1 MIQQQNFVLNHLRR
15 LGNVHLDIGQGLRPE
30 DILKEPLRPHA
41 ALGLLG
47 QAGHGLDALD
57 GKKAAYCIKG
67 RR

>member
-41 ALGLLG
+41 GLGLSRE
-47 QAGHGLDALD
+47 AGHGLNALQ
-57 GKKAAYCIKG
+57 ILHEW
-67 RR
+67 